1 MKYQNIMGK
10 CHIELIEDKKKEV
23 RITINH
29 EKCSG

>member
-10 CHIELIEDKKKEV
+10 GHIESIEDKKKEV

>member
-10 CHIELIEDKKKEV
+10 GHIELIEDKEKKV